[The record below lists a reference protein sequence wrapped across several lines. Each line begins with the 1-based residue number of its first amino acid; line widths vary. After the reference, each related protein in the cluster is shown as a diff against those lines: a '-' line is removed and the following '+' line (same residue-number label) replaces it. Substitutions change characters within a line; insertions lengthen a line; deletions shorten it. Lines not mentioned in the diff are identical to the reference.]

1 MPNTVNK
8 QSIIALSIALLVLV
22 SALGFTIQSLVK
34 AYSTP
39 TEQASSPIN
48 LAATKVNNTG
58 KGPDVMGITDINTS
72 CTDAKDYLKRIAIF
86 TPEVVVRFGT
96 EQKTVSATRI
106 LSCQL
111 SLTQTEVNAEGC
123 MEYSLSIDDNCI
135 ERLLTTSYRFAEPAE
150 SVRNP
155 TTGKSV
161 ETRISDEIVNY
172 SLLADQITDAFQKNT
187 RYATVTSRYAL
198 IRSPELNAPSIKDS
212 PNTDG
217 SIANRYIEFDGSR
230 QLMFLWTSGKYEKF
244 RISGAFPE
252 YNPIGMFEIL
262 NKSPLAWSSTANKWM
277 PYWQA
282 FAYDKKQRA
291 MLGIHAL
298 VYWYP
303 GLKKTG
309 TKKIFEPETNI
320 GIPRSTGCLR
330 LTVADAKKVFEWSK
344 VGDIV
349 VVHD

>member
-1 MPNTVNK
+1 MPNTIHK

-22 SALGFTIQSLVK
+22 SALGFTIQSLAK

-39 TEQASSPIN
+39 VGQASSPIN
-48 LAATKVNNTG
+48 LSSAQAGSASKR
-58 KGPDVMGITDINTS
+58 PEVMGITDINTS
-72 CTDAKDYLKRIAIF
+72 CADAKEYLKRIVIF
-86 TPEVVVRFGT
+86 TPEVPIRFGT
-96 EQKTVSATRI
+96 EQKTIPATRL
-106 LSCQL
+106 LSCQA
-111 SLTQTEVNAEGC
+111 SLTQTEVNVEGC
-123 MEYSLSIDDNCI
+123 MEYSLSIDNSCI
-135 ERLLTTSYRFAEPAE
+135 KNLLTSSYKFAEPAE
-150 SVRNP
+150 SVKNP

-172 SLLADQITDAFQKNT
+172 TLLADQITDTFQKNT
-187 RYATVTSRYAL
+187 TYATVTSRYAL
-198 IRSPELNAPSIKDS
+198 IRSPELTAPSIKDS

-217 SIANRYIEFDGSR
+217 SIANCYIEFDGSR
-230 QLMFLWTSGKYEKF
+230 QLMFLWTAGKYEKF

-252 YNPIGMFEIL
+252 YNPIGVFEIL

-303 GLKKTG
+303 GFEKTG

-330 LTVADAKKVFEWSK
+330 LTVADAKKVFDWSK